1 MEDSSSEDWIPPD
14 IEGGF
19 TSYDIAYLENLT
31 KESIEKG
38 CKECGFK
45 YIIFSTNVSHEPSG
59 TKVFFLDVECAKC
72 DTEYRDIMGVRN

>member
-19 TSYDIAYLENLT
+19 TSDDIAYLENLT

-45 YIIFSTNVSHEPSG
+45 YIIFSTKNY
-59 TKVFFLDVECAKC
+59 KL
-72 DTEYRDIMGVRN
+72 